1 MKQTLHF
8 SHYFI
13 LGMVGI
19 IFSRR
24 SASSFFVKSLMN
36 SCNKPVS
43 FLSHHGL
50 HLGLSSMSSPT
61 RDKKD
66 SIGQRMANRTWKTRN
81 LANLFQ
87 NRRDGIHLY
96 ADSST
101 NYVESTE
108 MQDPLNRTWNIV
120 ELKKETARLTLR
132 CHKKIDKA
140 STRLQNALQI
150 VEEIRTCPNPTQE
163 QLESCP
169 NTEMMKM
176 ELEDLRKRLVQLN
189 ELEESLSNIK
199 NGKNVILPPNVAAMA
214 LDLQVDDAPP
224 ERLPSQPKKPKGPR
238 TSAPRKPY
246 FCYYTENKT
255 EIRVGRRSED
265 NDELSTNPEH
275 GDGPDWWMHAS
286 GCPGSHVV
294 IRCHDNV
301 LDKDVIRDAAALAAR
316 QSKCT
321 GNVIMVNLC
330 RWRDV
335 KKPPG
340 AKPGLVQLVGKV
352 QTVSVNMK
360 EAEKRLARLDATE
373 CKH

>member
-1 MKQTLHF
+1 
-8 SHYFI
+8 
-13 LGMVGI
+13 
-19 IFSRR
+19 
-24 SASSFFVKSLMN
+24 
-36 SCNKPVS
+36 
-43 FLSHHGL
+43 
-50 HLGLSSMSSPT
+50 MSN
-61 RDKKD
+61 
-66 SIGQRMANRTWKTRN
+66 RMALKTRN
-81 LANLFQ
+81 HANSYLQKRKNFHLFADGT
-87 NRRDGIHLY
+87 NRMDNPTK
-96 ADSST
+96 DSSAT
-101 NYVESTE
+101 DDN
-108 MQDPLNRTWNIV
+108 PLNRTWNIP

-140 STRLQNALQI
+140 STRLENALQT

-169 NTEMMKM
+169 NTEVMKM
-176 ELEDLRKRLVQLN
+176 ELEELRSRLVQLN
-189 ELEESLSNIK
+189 TLEELLSTMK
-199 NGKNVILPPNVAAMA
+199 NGKNVILPPDVATMA
-214 LDLQVDDAPP
+214 LELQVNDTPLIRAPTK
-224 ERLPSQPKKPKGPR
+224 PKKPKGPR

-246 FCYYTENKT
+246 FRYYTENNT

-294 IRCHDNV
+294 IRCHDDV
-301 LDKDVIRDAAALAAR
+301 LDKDVIQDAAALAAR
-316 QSKCT
+316 QSKCQ
-321 GNVIMVNLC
+321 GNVIKVNLC

-360 EAEKRLARLDATE
+360 EAEKRLIRLDATE
-373 CKH
+373 TKN